1 MFNFII
7 KYKSISLYVKTS
19 SLSISEAL
27 VNQINDSDWNN
38 NHDIEIEKFLNMHKK
53 VLDNLKICKFK
64 NKQDKQRQK
73 IIEKFSENEDILKL
87 RISLIL

>member
-1 MFNFII
+1 MDD
-7 KYKSISLYVKTS
+7 
-19 SLSISEAL
+19 
-27 VNQINDSDWNN
+27 INWSN
-38 NHDIEIEKFLNMHKK
+38 NHDIEIEKFLDVHKK
-53 VLDNLKICKFK
+53 VLDNLKTHKSK